1 MPCSTPSFYT
11 GVALLFQLVL
21 GMLIA
26 LLLDSDRKGYGI
38 LRAMMTLP
46 LVIPP
51 AVTAMMF
58 LLMLNGS
65 FGVLSRGIIELGLLP
80 PGFSILGN
88 ASTAMAGVL
97 LAEIWQWTPFMV
109 LIMLAGLR
117 SLPKEPFEAAAID
130 GANAFQVFFKL
141 TLPMMSKV
149 IAIAVLIRGIDL
161 FRIFDYVKV
170 MTDSGPGT
178 ATETLTSYAGRIYF
192 GNADFPYASTIALL
206 TLDPRHHRLDALH
219 EDLQGEALMEL
230 SRPWQ
235 ILRDIVAVLVTGL
248 FMFPILWWALTS
260 IKPISAIFD
269 KDRVVFFDFVPTWIN
284 YGVTMLGMSRS
295 QLAID
300 QGIGMGVGG
309 AEAYDSRQLDPRFD
323 HRLGRLHG
331 GDHGDRGARRLCA
344 VAHGLPRPRD
354 LSQLGSRASVSCR
367 PSPSS
372 FRW

>member
-1 MPCSTPSFYT
+1 MSSDSFTPRHAWLPRWMTSEHPLPWLLPAGALMVVFGIFPLYKAIETSLYKRNAATRKMIFDPTHNWTKVFLDERVWNALLNTLFYT

-130 GANAFQVFFKL
+130 GASAVQAFFKL

-161 FRIFDYVKV
+161 LRAFDYVKV

-206 TLDPRHHRLDALH
+206 TL
-219 EDLQGEALMEL
+219 
-230 SRPWQ
+230 
-235 ILRDIVAVLVTGL
+235 VLVIMVSTL
-248 FMFPILWWALTS
+248 FMR
-260 IKPISAIFD
+260 IF
-269 KDRVVFFDFVPTWIN
+269 KVK
-284 YGVTMLGMSRS
+284 L
-295 QLAID
+295 
-300 QGIGMGVGG
+300 
-309 AEAYDSRQLDPRFD
+309 
-323 HRLGRLHG
+323 
-331 GDHGDRGARRLCA
+331 
-344 VAHGLPRPRD
+344 
-354 LSQLGSRASVSCR
+354 
-367 PSPSS
+367 
-372 FRW
+372 

>member
-1 MPCSTPSFYT
+1 MSSDSFTPRHAWLPRWMTSEHPLPWLLPAGALMVVFGIFPLYKAIETSLYKRNAATRKMVFDPTHNWSKVFLDERVWNALFNTLFYT

-161 FRIFDYVKV
+161 LRAFDYVKV

-192 GNADFPYASTIALL
+192 GNADFP
-206 TLDPRHHRLDALH
+206 
-219 EDLQGEALMEL
+219 M
-230 SRPWQ
+230 
-235 ILRDIVAVLVTGL
+235 
-248 FMFPILWWALTS
+248 
-260 IKPISAIFD
+260 
-269 KDRVVFFDFVPTWIN
+269 
-284 YGVTMLGMSRS
+284 
-295 QLAID
+295 
-300 QGIGMGVGG
+300 
-309 AEAYDSRQLDPRFD
+309 
-323 HRLGRLHG
+323 
-331 GDHGDRGARRLCA
+331 
-344 VAHGLPRPRD
+344 PRPSRCS
-354 LSQLGSRASVSCR
+354 LSSWSSWSPRSSCASSR
-367 PSPSS
+367 
-372 FRW
+372 